1 MDGEKGVAI
10 QVGKDIVQPIV
21 DAKIQAAVIAALD
34 CEHEMVGLA
43 VAKVLQ
49 QKVERN
55 GEIPRYGD
63 SNCIPYVQFLFESTL
78 KKAAGAAV
86 ASWVKDN
93 EQKIRDSLVK
103 QLPRQLDAI
112 AKSFCE
118 SLVKAASNEWHF
130 HIELT
135 DSREKPK
142 H

>member
-1 MDGEKGVAI
+1 M
-10 QVGKDIVQPIV
+10 
-21 DAKIQAAVIAALD
+21 
-34 CEHEMVGLA
+34 
-43 VAKVLQ
+43 
-49 QKVERN
+49 
-55 GEIPRYGD
+55 
-63 SNCIPYVQFLFESTL
+63 
-78 KKAAGAAV
+78 

-112 AKSFCE
+112 AKSFSE